1 MQFLCHGILYSL
13 PKSRIYLVNRL
24 TEMLSTIH
32 DEKKQLLYKNVFP
45 FLNKL
50 MDEYKSDLMPHVVI
64 LFDKLYEIMGNAM
77 FGHLSKFKEV
87 R

>member
-1 MQFLCHGILYSL
+1 
-13 PKSRIYLVNRL
+13 
-24 TEMLSTIH
+24 
-32 DEKKQLLYKNVFP
+32 
-45 FLNKL
+45 

-64 LFDKLYEIMGNAM
+64 LFDTLYEIMGNAM